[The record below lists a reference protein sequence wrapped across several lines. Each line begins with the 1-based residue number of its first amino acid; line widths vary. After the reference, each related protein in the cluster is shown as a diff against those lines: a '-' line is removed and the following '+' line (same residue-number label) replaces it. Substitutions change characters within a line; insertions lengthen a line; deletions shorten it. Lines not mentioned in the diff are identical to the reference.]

1 MQSEAGGFGVS
12 STAINPWLV
21 VKEGMRLE
29 PITLGS
35 HVSYWM
41 RHSPRRLLYSQSYYK
56 FAGKLIGPGRSV
68 LDLGCGEGLGTWVLA
83 KECGR
88 AQGVDFDAEA
98 IAAAKTN
105 WQSDAIQFSCEDFF
119 EARLGRFDAIVA
131 LDVIEHIPAEQSE
144 GWIRMIQEHLTEY
157 GIAILGTPNITAQ
170 QYASE
175 VARAG
180 HVNLYSG
187 DRLRDQLKRHF
198 HQVFLFGAN
207 DEVVHTGYLPMA
219 HYLIA
224 VCCRKRQGG
233 PA

>member
-1 MQSEAGGFGVS
+1 MS
-12 STAINPWLV
+12 STAVNPWLR
-21 VKEGMRLE
+21 VKAGMRSE
-29 PITLGS
+29 SITFGNQ
-35 HVSYWM
+35 VSSWM
-41 RHSPRRLLYSQSYYK
+41 RHNPRRLLYSQSYYK
-56 FAGKLIGPGRSV
+56 FAGKLIGKGRSV

-88 AQGVDFDAEA
+88 AQGVDIDAEA
-98 IAAAKTN
+98 IAAAKAN

-119 EARLGRFDAIVA
+119 ETRLGLFDAVVA
-131 LDVIEHIPAEQSE
+131 LDMIEHIPAEQSE
-144 GWIRMIQEHLTEY
+144 RWIQLIQDHLTEY

-170 QYASE
+170 QYACE
-175 VARAG
+175 AARAG
-180 HVNLYSG
+180 HVNPYSG

-233 PA
+233 QA